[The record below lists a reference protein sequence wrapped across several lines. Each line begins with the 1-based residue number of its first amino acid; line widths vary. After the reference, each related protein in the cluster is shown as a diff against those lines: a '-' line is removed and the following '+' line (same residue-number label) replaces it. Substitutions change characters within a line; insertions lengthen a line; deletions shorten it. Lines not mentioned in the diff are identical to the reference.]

1 MDTIYQKIRV
11 ATVAP
16 VLATLF
22 LVVLRLSRPELF
34 TVPGSFAVLLLSLG
48 LMPLLAYPMQ
58 KHLPRFRNRGRKGQ
72 RLLAM
77 IFAVFGYILS
87 AVLLVVIKAPREL
100 LLISLEYLISGA
112 VLLVINRC
120 FGIHASGHACGA
132 IAPVVLFLSF
142 REWALAMVGCVIA
155 VVTFIA
161 SVRTGRHTS
170 GQLMGGLVITS
181 LVGLFLNCVLL

>member
-120 FGIHASGHACGA
+120 FGIHASGA
-132 IAPVVLFLSF
+132 IGPVVLFLSF